1 MFLKQLKNKNPQFI
15 QSVLKLYNKG
25 LILPDTY
32 CIDVDTLLDNAKKIL
47 DEANKYE
54 IRLWYML
61 KQLGRNPYIAKKLE
75 ELGYMGAVL
84 VDFKEVQMAMDN
96 NLKLGN
102 IGHLVQIP
110 KNMLERCL
118 EYGTENFTV
127 YSIEAIEKIDEICKK
142 LNKKQNIMLRIVDKK
157 SEIYK
162 GQEAG
167 FNISELEKIAAKIK
181 EFKNINLNGLT
192 SFPCFLYSEKS
203 GKVEKTENISSL
215 FKAKEL
221 LEKKGF
227 KIDNL
232 NMPSATSIENMKD
245 IHDFGANEAEPG
257 HALSGTAPQCVKD
270 ESVEI
275 PSYLYLSEISHNF
288 NGKSYI
294 YGGGYYPRSH
304 LENALVDGKIVKV
317 DKFNAENIDYYLSL
331 SEKLDVYSP
340 VIMCFR
346 TQMFV
351 TRSDIVLIEGVK
363 EGLEKIVGVYTSQ
376 GIKKG

>member
-15 QSVLKLYNKG
+15 KSVLKLYDEG

-47 DEANKYE
+47 DEANKYN

-75 ELGYMGAVL
+75 EIGYKGAVL
-84 VDFKEVQMAMDN
+84 VDFKEVKMAMDN

-110 KNMLERCL
+110 KNMLEQCL
-118 EYGTENFTV
+118 KYGAENFTV
-127 YSIEAIEKIDEICKK
+127 YSIEAIEKINEICKK
-142 LNKKQNIMLRIVDKK
+142 LNKKQNIMLRIVDEK

-167 FNISELEKIAAKIK
+167 FNILELEKIADKIK

-203 GKVEKTENISSL
+203 GKVEKTENISYL

-227 KIDNL
+227 KIDTL
-232 NMPSATSIENMKD
+232 NMPSATSIENIKALYD
-245 IHDFGANEAEPG
+245 LGANEAEPG
-257 HALSGTAPQCVKD
+257 HALSGTAPQCIKD

-275 PSYLYLSEISHNF
+275 PSYLYISEISHNF
-288 NGKSYI
+288 KGKSYI

-304 LENALVDGKIVKV
+304 MKNALVNGKFVEIEE
-317 DKFNAENIDYYLSL
+317 FSSENIDYYLSL
-331 SEKLDVYSP
+331 SDKLEIYSP

-351 TRSDIVLIEGVK
+351 TRSDIILIEGIRK
-363 EGLEKIVGVYTSQ
+363 GIPRIVGKYTSQ